1 MSFRAVRKYATSAM
15 KQHAHSAQWPDNA
28 ADGTLSG
35 MAEQQIFAPWRM
47 AYIRELE
54 AQGAQPDA
62 GGCFLCDAAGIDP
75 RCADGPRQLAEH
87 LVLHSE
93 DRGLILLNRFPYTTG
108 HLLVAPRG
116 HAAELT
122 DLSPAQRA
130 GLIEL
135 VALAQKVV
143 RTAYNPQGM
152 NIGMNLGRCAG
163 AGLPGHLHVH
173 VVPRWGGDTNFMSVI
188 GQVRVIPQALEEC
201 HRLLRDAAAR
211 MLAVE

>member
-1 MSFRAVRKYATSAM
+1 MV
-15 KQHAHSAQWPDNA
+15 D
-28 ADGTLSG
+28 
-35 MAEQQIFAPWRM
+35 QQIFAPWRM
-47 AYIRELE
+47 TYIRELE
-54 AQGAQPDA
+54 GQGAQPDA
-62 GGCFLCDAAGIDP
+62 DACFLCDAAAVQPGGGD
-75 RCADGPRQLAEH
+75 ADVQLAQR

-108 HLLVAPRG
+108 HLLIAPRE

-122 DLSPAQRA
+122 DLSAAQRA

-135 VALAQKVV
+135 VALAQTLV

-173 VVPRWGGDTNFMSVI
+173 VVPRWGGDTNFLSVV
-188 GQVRVIPQALEEC
+188 GQVRVIPQSLDES
-201 HRLLRDAAAR
+201 HRLLRDALAR
-211 MLAVE
+211 VLDAE